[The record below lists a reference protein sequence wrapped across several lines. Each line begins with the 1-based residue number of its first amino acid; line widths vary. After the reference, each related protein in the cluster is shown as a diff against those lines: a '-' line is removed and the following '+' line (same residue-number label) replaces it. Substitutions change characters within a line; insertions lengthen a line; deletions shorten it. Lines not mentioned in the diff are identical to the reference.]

1 MDFDVSS
8 LIASFVVSSVGFVLF
23 MYGKRMSR
31 APHLVIG
38 LVLLIYPYFIA
49 AVLPMFG
56 VALVLVALLWF
67 AVKRGF

>member
-1 MDFDVSS
+1 MDFDVNS

-23 MYGKRMSR
+23 IYGKRMSR
-31 APHLVIG
+31 APHLVVG
-38 LVLLIYPYFIA
+38 LVLLIYPYFIG

-56 VALVLVALLWF
+56 IALVLVTLLWF